1 MTMSTATGDDAIA
14 SVDVATPALVDRL
27 AGQLRERGQTLATA
41 ESCTGGWIGK
51 VLTDLPGSSD
61 WYLGGVISYADRVKQ
76 DLLDVP
82 AELLKAHGAVSEPVV
97 LAMASGA
104 RARLGSDLAVAVS
117 GVAGPGGGS
126 DDKPV
131 GTVWI
136 GWADAAGARAA
147 RFRFDGDREA
157 IRRATVRAALEG
169 LVDA

>member
-1 MTMSTATGDDAIA
+1 MSAANGNDAMASADAVTA
-14 SVDVATPALVDRL
+14 ALVGRL

-51 VLTDLPGSSD
+51 ALTDLPGSSD
-61 WYLGGVISYADRVKQ
+61 WYLGGVISYADRAKQ
-76 DLLDVP
+76 DLLGVP
-82 AELLKAHGAVSEPVV
+82 PELLALHGAVSEPVV

-104 RARLGSDLAVAVS
+104 RIRLGADLAVAVS

-136 GWADAAGARAA
+136 GWADTGGARAR
-147 RFRFDGDREA
+147 RFQFDGDRDA

-169 LVDA
+169 LLDA